1 MQKRNAIS
9 LLIPLPMKISNF
21 NQGSLC
27 VCLILLFASSASHAG
42 IYKWVDANGQTHY
55 SEKKKDAEKAKA
67 VELRV
72 KSEPQSAQEGSSPAK
87 FFQEQEKHS
96 KQRQKQNE
104 KSSVPAEDERPTS
117 LSGGRS
123 DDTDISKC
131 NLAKD
136 VISGAL
142 RHSNG
147 QPIDKYDLEI
157 AENDVRTYCH

>member
-1 MQKRNAIS
+1 
-9 LLIPLPMKISNF
+9 MKILNF
-21 NQGSLC
+21 RQ
-27 VCLILLFASSASHAG
+27 VMQYACLAFLFASSDSQAG

-55 SEKKKDAEKAKA
+55 SEKKKDADKA
-67 VELRV
+67 VELKV
-72 KSEPQSAQEGSSPAK
+72 KSEPISAQEGSSPAQ
-87 FFQEQEKHS
+87 FFQEDS
-96 KQRQKQNE
+96 RLKQRQVKKQNE
-104 KSSVPAEDERPTS
+104 RQSESTDDARPIS

-136 VISGAL
+136 IINGAVG
-142 RHSNG
+142 HSNG